1 MFMRHFL
8 PNDLT
13 VSGWDQIKSYF
24 EDLLYRKINSSDDL
38 KKWMKDRSE
47 LESFLEEDM
56 AWRYIK
62 MNIDTSDIDL
72 QKSFQFF
79 VNQISPHSATY
90 DHKLN
95 KKINESPF
103 LSQLDSIHYFTYLRS
118 VKNEIQLYR
127 DENIP
132 LFTVL
137 TEKAQKFGEISAMM
151 TVNIQDKELTLQQ
164 ASVFLKDPNRNLRQ
178 EVFEKI
184 NFRRLQD
191 IGVLDVLLDELLFT
205 RQEVAANA
213 GFSNFR
219 DYKFQSMGR
228 FDYSKKDCL
237 DFHSSIE
244 NEIVP
249 LIKEM
254 HNQRISQLGL
264 STLKP
269 WDMQVDPQGLSPLK
283 PFVDGADLLEKC
295 IKCFD
300 SIRPYYG
307 ECLRQMKSMGHL
319 DLDSRKG
326 KAPGGFMYPL
336 FESGVPFIFMNSVG
350 QLRDAVT
357 MIHEGGHAV
366 HSFYTKDMDLAAFK
380 STPSEVAELASMS
393 MELISMEHWNV
404 FFDNEEDLKR
414 ARIEQLHGV
423 LSTLP
428 WVAMVDEFQHWLY
441 ENKDHSH
448 LERHNQWIKITERYG
463 TNCIDWT
470 GYEEQQKTSWQ
481 RQLHIYE
488 VPFYYI
494 EYGMAQLGAIA
505 VWRNYKLS
513 PERALDAFDSA
524 LQLGYTK
531 TIGEIYVQAG
541 IQFDFSPSYVKELAT
556 FVKQQLLILE

>member
-13 VSGWDQIKSYF
+13 VLGWGQIKIYF
-24 EDLLYRKINSSDDL
+24 ENLLDREINSVSDL

-62 MNIDTSDIDL
+62 MNIDTTDIKL

-79 VNQISPHSATY
+79 VKEISPHTANY
-90 DHKLN
+90 DHELN
-95 KKINESPF
+95 KKMSASIF
-103 LSQLDSIHYFTYLRS
+103 LNQLDSSYYFTYVRS
-118 VKNEIQLYR
+118 VKNQIELYR
-127 DENIP
+127 EANIP
-132 LFTVL
+132 LFTDL
-137 TEKAQKFGEISAMM
+137 SEKAQKFGEIYAKM
-151 TVNIQDKELTLQQ
+151 TVDIQGKELTLQQ
-164 ASVFLKDPNRNLRQ
+164 ASVFLKNPNRNLRQ

-184 NFRRLQD
+184 NQRRLQD
-191 IGVLDVLLDELLFT
+191 KGVLDLLLDDLLFI
-205 RQEVAANA
+205 RQDVASNA
-213 GFSNFR
+213 GFGNFR

-228 FDYSKKDCL
+228 FDYSKEDCF

-244 NEIVP
+244 IEIVP
-249 LIKEM
+249 LINEIHKE
-254 HNQRISQLGL
+254 RTSQLGF
-264 STLKP
+264 SPLKP
-269 WDMQVDPQGLSPLK
+269 WDVQVDSLGLNPLK
-283 PFVDGADLLEKC
+283 PFDDGADLLDKC
-295 IKCFD
+295 IQCFH

-336 FESGVPFIFMNSVG
+336 FESGVPYIFMNSVG
-350 QLRDAVT
+350 LLRDVVT
-357 MIHEGGHAV
+357 MVHEGGHAV
-366 HSFYTKDMDLAAFK
+366 HSFHTKDMDLAAFK

-404 FFDNEEDLKR
+404 FFDNEKDWKR
-414 ARIEQLHGV
+414 ARKEQLHGV

-441 ENKDHSH
+441 ENKHHSH
-448 LERHNQWIKITERYG
+448 LDRHNQWIKISERYG

-470 GYEEQQKTSWQ
+470 GYEEEQKTSWQ

-513 PERALDAFDSA
+513 PEKALDAFDSA
-524 LQLGYTK
+524 LKLGYTK
-531 TIGEIYVQAG
+531 TIAEIYEQAG

-556 FVKQQLLILE
+556 FVKEQLLILE

>member
-1 MFMRHFL
+1 MIIEDTAVVYRRGNNAEEAHPEEYKVTL
-8 PNDLT
+8 PFESKDWGFHKNIGIGM
-13 VSGWDQIKSYF
+13 SGG
-24 EDLLYRKINSSDDL
+24 
-38 KKWMKDRSE
+38 
-47 LESFLEEDM
+47 
-56 AWRYIK
+56 
-62 MNIDTSDIDL
+62 
-72 QKSFQFF
+72 
-79 VNQISPHSATY
+79 
-90 DHKLN
+90 
-95 KKINESPF
+95 
-103 LSQLDSIHYFTYLRS
+103 LDSSLLLWMLAHHI
-118 VKNEIQLYR
+118 
-127 DENIP
+127 DEN
-132 LFTVL
+132 
-137 TEKAQKFGEISAMM
+137 E
-151 TVNIQDKELTLQQ
+151 
-164 ASVFLKDPNRNLRQ
+164 
-178 EVFEKI
+178 
-184 NFRRLQD
+184 
-191 IGVLDVLLDELLFT
+191 LDVT
-205 RQEVAANA
+205 IYIW
-213 GFSNFR
+213 S
-219 DYKFQSMGR
+219 
-228 FDYSKKDCL
+228 C
-237 DFHSSIE
+237 
-244 NEIVP
+244 
-249 LIKEM
+249 
-254 HNQRISQLGL
+254 
-264 STLKP
+264 
-269 WDMQVDPQGLSPLK
+269 
-283 PFVDGADLLEKC
+283 
-295 IKCFD
+295 
-300 SIRPYYG
+300 
-307 ECLRQMKSMGHL
+307 
-319 DLDSRKG
+319 
-326 KAPGGFMYPL
+326 
-336 FESGVPFIFMNSVG
+336 
-350 QLRDAVT
+350 
-357 MIHEGGHAV
+357 IHEGGHAV

-481 RQLHIYE
+481 RQRHIYE